1 MAGLTFK
8 ERMKRKRAAMSPA
21 QRQQRDA
28 EDRYTTEANT
38 ALRKGKRALQG
49 MNPGTNKTLRGTT
62 VGGKAVEVH
71 KSANGMDVIR
81 MAGARGN
88 QSRVYESHHGNW
100 RASDDHA
107 HEQKV
112 FGGSLRTTKRGKKV
126 LASSGH
132 SGG

>member
-71 KSANGMDVIR
+71 KSANGMDVIGTIFR
-81 MAGARGN
+81 QHN
-88 QSRVYESHHGNW
+88 
-100 RASDDHA
+100 RAILITRTLQILITINFHICCLFNRLSDQLSLCCNHA
-107 HEQKV
+107 HP
-112 FGGSLRTTKRGKKV
+112 S
-126 LASSGH
+126 
-132 SGG
+132 

>member
-28 EDRYTTEANT
+28 EDRYTSEANA
-38 ALRKGKRALQG
+38 ALRKG

-81 MAGARGN
+81 MAGTN
-88 QSRVYESHHGNW
+88 SSQSRVFESHHGNW
-100 RASDDHA
+100 RATGEHPKTM
-107 HEQKV
+107 HMN
-112 FGGSLRTTKRGKKV
+112 KKYLVV
-126 LASSGH
+126 L
-132 SGG
+132 